1 MAISPDPGWLAR
13 SALFGGLSENSCC
26 QFAQRMLCIE
36 LKPGDV
42 LYQEGDSA
50 SSLFVLAEG
59 KLEICKQHN
68 GRQVVMGELKAGEF
82 FGDMSFIDMQPRS
95 MTVRASERAVA
106 WQLDYSV
113 LRDVYASE
121 LKCYTLVVMNIARE
135 MSRRL
140 RRADRA
146 RVIDRMSAQLFER
159 ATGARRAFGD
169 VISRI
174 GLRSIGSP
182 AASNP
187 YSLNRS
193 RAANS

>member
-1 MAISPDPGWLAR
+1 
-13 SALFGGLSENSCC
+13 
-26 QFAQRMLCIE
+26 MLYVE

-42 LYQEGDSA
+42 IFQEGDSA

-59 KLEICKQHN
+59 KLEMAKQHN
-68 GRQVVMGELKAGEF
+68 GREVVLGELRAGEF

-95 MTVRASERAVA
+95 MTVRASEPARI
-106 WQLDYSV
+106 WQLDYSA
-113 LRDVYASE
+113 LRDVYVSD

-159 ATGARRAFGD
+159 ATGARRTFGE

-174 GLRSIGSP
+174 GLRTINGSGDGN
-182 AASNP
+182 AYAIA
-187 YSLNRS
+187 RS